1 MTDDDKTSFAQIMIG
16 LAENYGQT
24 LTTAGLKL
32 RFEALRQFPLD
43 AVKAAS
49 MSLLA
54 SRKYNSMPTVADF
67 LEHIGGGNAEDKAEI
82 EAGKVVEAVRSVGAY
97 RSVVFD
103 DPVTMAV
110 ISRAFGGWVR
120 LCQNMTDREE
130 KFFRREFKQAYG
142 SYSRQGIRE
151 GGALLGLSES
161 QNVGRG
167 LEYRE
172 APRLIGDNA
181 KAQQVL
187 TMSDSAALQISTAIP
202 RPQIQR
208 IAYAEGV

>member
-130 KFFRREFKQAYG
+130 KFFRKEFKQAYG

-151 GGALLGLSES
+151 GGALLGISES

-187 TMSDSAALQISTAIP
+187 TMSDSAALQISTAMP

-208 IAYAEGV
+208 IAYADA

>member
-172 APRLIGDNA
+172 SPRLIGDNA

-208 IAYAEGV
+208 IAYAEA

>member
-208 IAYAEGV
+208 IAYADA

>member
-151 GGALLGLSES
+151 GGALLGLAES

-167 LEYRE
+167 IEYRE

-187 TMSDSAALQISTAIP
+187 AMSDSAALQISTAIP

>member
-1 MTDDDKTSFAQIMIG
+1 MTDDDKHAFSSIMVG
-16 LAENYGQT
+16 LAENYSQT
-24 LTTAGLKL
+24 VTPDGMRL
-32 RFEALRQFPLD
+32 RFEALKMFGID
-43 AVKAAS
+43 EVKQAA

-54 SRKYNSMPTVADF
+54 SRKFTSMPTVADF

-110 ISRAFGGWVR
+110 ISRAFGGWVK

-130 KFFRREFKQAYG
+130 KFFRKEFKQAYG

-151 GGALLGLSES
+151 GGSLLGLSES
-161 QNVGRG
+161 QNLGRG
-167 LEYRE
+167 LGHSE
-172 APRLIGDNA
+172 APKLIGDSA
-181 KAQQVL
+181 KAEQVL
-187 TMSDSAALQISTAIP
+187 AMPDGSLTIGTSIP
-202 RPQIQR
+202 RPQIR
-208 IAYAEGV
+208 RLACAEA

>member
-151 GGALLGLSES
+151 GGALLGISES
-161 QNVGRG
+161 QNVGMG

-208 IAYAEGV
+208 IAYADA

>member
-208 IAYAEGV
+208 IAYAEA

>member
-1 MTDDDKTSFAQIMIG
+1 M
-16 LAENYGQT
+16 
-24 LTTAGLKL
+24 
-32 RFEALRQFPLD
+32 
-43 AVKAAS
+43 KAAS

-130 KFFRREFKQAYG
+130 KFFRKEFKQAYG

-151 GGALLGLSES
+151 GGALLGISES

-187 TMSDSAALQISTAIP
+187 TMSDSAALQISTAMP

-208 IAYAEGV
+208 IACAEA

>member
-16 LAENYGQT
+16 LAENYDKT
-24 LTTAGLKL
+24 LTREGIKL

-208 IAYAEGV
+208 IAYAEA

>member
-130 KFFRREFKQAYG
+130 KFFRKEFKQAYG

-208 IAYAEGV
+208 IASAEA

>member
-24 LTTAGLKL
+24 VTTAGLKL

-151 GGALLGLSES
+151 GGVLLGLSES

-208 IAYAEGV
+208 IAYAEA

>member
-151 GGALLGLSES
+151 GGALLGISES

-208 IAYAEGV
+208 IAYAEA

>member
-208 IAYAEGV
+208 IACAEA